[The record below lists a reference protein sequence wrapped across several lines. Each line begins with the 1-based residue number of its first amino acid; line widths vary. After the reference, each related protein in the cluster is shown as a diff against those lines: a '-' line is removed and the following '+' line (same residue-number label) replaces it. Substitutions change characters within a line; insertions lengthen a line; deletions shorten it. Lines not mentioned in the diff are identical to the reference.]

1 MRRKLSIA
9 GACAAAIAVLSIA
22 SGARADAPAPKSITH
37 EYSAYEKESIE
48 KALKA
53 TGRTPEP
60 DPEGKI
66 VEGVDVVTLDVFE
79 DRDPIPTLF
88 NVFHWTSRP
97 YTISR
102 ELLLKPGEPYRRV
115 VVDETA
121 RNLRSLSA
129 QLSLVL
135 AVPVKGS
142 KPGTVRVLLITKDV
156 WSLRLNSSFSVVGNR
171 IESLVLQPSEQN
183 VFGTH
188 HVAAAQFTMLP
199 LSYALGG
206 YYKIPWVLGTRVQA
220 IANADVVINRE
231 TGRSEGSYGGFVLKK
246 PLYSTRTD
254 WAWDLRGEW
263 TYDVYRLYRNAQLAT
278 YDARV
283 TPEPDGI
290 PWLFRR
296 SLGLARA
303 SVTRSFGW
311 ALKHDVT
318 FGAELNERSFRT
330 YDMSAFDPAAV
341 QEFIQ
346 RRVPVSDRRVGPFAQ
361 YRTYRTDYL
370 RVLDVEIMGLQEDYR
385 LGHDFVA
392 KVYPVFRALGASRTF
407 LGLDARLQYTVPL
420 HDGFARGLIEGLV
433 EAQPDR
439 VTDAKVE
446 SRVRVVS
453 PRTPAGRLVFDA
465 GLVRR
470 FRNFLN
476 ELEYLGSN
484 VRPRGYATR
493 SIVGANAVAWTF
505 EWRTRPLEI
514 LKTQWGLVGFYDAG
528 DAYDTTADLEM
539 KHAIGAGVRALFPQ
553 FDRVAFRLDV
563 GFPIKRSGLPP
574 GVAPYGVIFTVGQAF
589 DVPNVLTA
597 ASLD

>member
-1 MRRKLSIA
+1 MRRLSIA
-9 GACAAAIAVLSIA
+9 LGCAAAIGAVA
-22 SGARADAPAPKSITH
+22 VPARADPNASAPKSITH
-37 EYSAYEKESIE
+37 EYSAYEKESIAN
-48 KALKA
+48 ALKA
-53 TGRTPEP
+53 TGRIPEP

-79 DRDPIPTLF
+79 KRDPIPTFF

-102 ELLLKPGEPYRRV
+102 ELLLKPGDAYRKV
-115 VVDETA
+115 IVDETA

-156 WSLRLNSSFSVVGNR
+156 WSLRLNSSFSVVGGR
-171 IESLVLQPSEQN
+171 FESLVLQPSEQN

-206 YYKIPWVLGTRVQA
+206 YYRIPWLFGTRVQG

-231 TGRSEGSYGGFVLKK
+231 TGNSEGSYGGLVVRK
-246 PLYSTRTD
+246 PLFSTRTD
-254 WAWDLRGEW
+254 WAWDVRGEW
-263 TYDVYRLYRNAQLAT
+263 TYDVYRLYRNARLAT

-303 SVTRSFGW
+303 SVTRSYGW
-311 ALKHDVT
+311 ALKHDLT

-330 YDMSAFDPAAV
+330 YDMSAYDPAAV
-341 QEFIQ
+341 REFID

-361 YRTYRTDYL
+361 YRTYRTDFL
-370 RVLDVEIMGLQEDYR
+370 RVLDVEILGLQEDFR

-392 KVYPVFRALGASRTF
+392 KVYPVFKDLGASRNF
-407 LGLDARLQYTVPL
+407 LGVDARLQYTVAL

-439 VTDAKVE
+439 VSDAKVE
-446 SRVRVVS
+446 GRLRVVS
-453 PRTPAGRLVFDA
+453 PRTIAGRLVFDA

-493 SIVGANAVAWTF
+493 SIVGANAVAYTF
-505 EWRTRPLEI
+505 EWRTRALEI

-539 KHAIGAGVRALFPQ
+539 KHSVGVGVRALFPQ

-563 GFPIKRSGLPP
+563 GFPIKRGGLPP
-574 GVAPYGVIFTVGQAF
+574 GVAPYGVILTVGQAF
-589 DVPNVLTA
+589 EVPNVLTA
-597 ASLD
+597 ASLE